1 VRARRDLDHAGKVN
15 LFPSGN
21 VFKGV
26 ESGITD
32 RHIVNKR
39 GADAGKT
46 PRRANG
52 RLGRRTPVIA
62 DSGNRAEVVVLSAAF
77 PVSYGTRFRYRGT
90 TWVVI
95 GRRHDSGIL
104 VAEPTEH

>member
-1 VRARRDLDHAGKVN
+1 MN

-26 ESGITD
+26 ESGITNRD
-32 RHIVNKR
+32 IVTKR

-46 PRRANG
+46 PRRVD
-52 RLGRRTPVIA
+52 GRRGRPTPVIA

-77 PVSYGTRFRYRGT
+77 PVSYGTRFRYHGT
-90 TWVVI
+90 TWVVV